1 MALQS
6 ELLLRNISTRQKELI
21 KSYTEKLGYHSQSE
35 FILATLEKVFL
46 DGITGESG
54 GRLNKQFDEL
64 IKNSE
69 LLLSNSEMILIQ
81 EDKIL
86 EKQRNL
92 KTLYENW
99 LNELLDAEEGEEND

>member
-6 ELLLRNISTRQKELI
+6 EFLLRGISKRQKELI
-21 KSYTEKLGYHSQSE
+21 KKSTKKLGYTSQSE
-35 FILATLEKVFL
+35 FILATLEKEFM
-46 DGITGESG
+46 GKFAEENG
-54 GRLNKQFDEL
+54 GRWGEKLSEL
-64 IKNSE
+64 VKNSE

-92 KTLYENW
+92 KLLYENW

>member
-6 ELLLRNISTRQKELI
+6 EIRLRGISKRQKELI
-21 KSYTEKLGYHSQSE
+21 KTYTKKLGYHSQSE

-54 GRLNKQFDEL
+54 GRLNEQLGEL
-64 IKNSE
+64 IKNNE

-81 EDKIL
+81 EDKIF
-86 EKQRNL
+86 EEQRNL
-92 KTLYENW
+92 KALYENW
-99 LNELLDAEEGEEND
+99 LNDLLDAEEGEEND